1 MRRRWMGR
9 DVKLFAWGM
18 GQDGC
23 SYYRLVL
30 PLTTL
35 AEDPGMD
42 LDLVVGRGLPSSVRD
57 GSSGVDVVVS
67 QRLIEPRVV
76 DAWQQMATD
85 GRTLVVDYDDD
96 HFSLRDDNPA
106 WRNPSSNW
114 PNKEAWDREWL
125 PAMER
130 AIAAATLVT
139 CSTDYLANVLRQ
151 HSDKVVVLPN
161 RIDAGLFAADQPLRG
176 PGEHLRVGWAG
187 SATHD
192 KDWAQAAPH
201 IAHGL
206 RKVPDSEMVMM
217 GHDYGP
223 AVGHR
228 RSSFRPWQVD
238 MTAYYNSMTDLHVG
252 LAPLANDQFN
262 RSKSCVKAL
271 EYAALGIPVI
281 ASDVGSY
288 HDFVQHGVTGFLVKN
303 SHEWSR
309 YIRMLGSDEGL
320 RRQMGAAAREV
331 AREHTVQEHA
341 HEWLD
346 AYRTVMPCAG
356 QSCERQ
362 LDLAD
367 SGRQTSDALWE
378 AISML
383 QSLERSQVP

>member
-1 MRRRWMGR
+1 M
-9 DVKLFAWGM
+9 KLFAWGM

-35 AEDPGMD
+35 AEDPEIEF
-42 LDLVVGRGLPSSVRD
+42 DLVIGRGLPPSVRD
-57 GSSGVDVVVS
+57 GSTGVDVVVS
-67 QRLIEPRVV
+67 QRLIEPSVV
-76 DAWQQMATD
+76 DTWQQMAAD

-96 HFSLRDDNPA
+96 LFSLRDDNPA
-106 WRNPSSNW
+106 WRNPSSGW
-114 PNKEAWDREWL
+114 PNKEVWAREWL
-125 PAMER
+125 PGVER
-130 AIAAATLVT
+130 AIADAALVT
-139 CSTDYLANVLRQ
+139 CSTDYLADVLRQ
-151 HSDKVVVLPN
+151 HSDNVVVLPN

-192 KDWAQAAPH
+192 KDWAQAAQH

-206 RKVPDSEMVMM
+206 RKVPDSEIVMM

-223 AVGHR
+223 ALGHK

-252 LAPLANDQFN
+252 LAPLADDQFN
-262 RSKSCVKAL
+262 RSKSYVKAL

-281 ASDVGSY
+281 ASDVGPY
-288 HDFVQHGVTGFLVKN
+288 HDFVQHGVTGFLVRN

-309 YIRMLGSDEGL
+309 YIRMLAGDEGL

-331 AREHTVQEHA
+331 AREHAVQGHA

-346 AYRTVMPCAG
+346 AYRTVMPGADQSREG
-356 QSCERQ
+356 QVGLRGSEP
-362 LDLAD
+362 
-367 SGRQTSDALWE
+367 STSDELWE
-378 AISML
+378 AFSLL
-383 QSLERSQVP
+383 QSLRSSQVP